1 MEVGLG
7 TREANAEP
15 KDPYLTAHCASPL
28 LLTGT
33 PTAAAC
39 TAAAAMPPRA
49 AAAAA
54 AAVTAGDRVVVKHVL
69 VGHGPKMLVFVI
81 KICLSQIARQR
92 GKLYIFVDRKTTETR
107 SKQMS
112 RKRGLTNRKCE

>member
-33 PTAAAC
+33 GTPTAAAG

-69 VGHGPKMLVFVI
+69 VGHGPAK
-81 KICLSQIARQR
+81 CLCSLLNFA
-92 GKLYIFVDRKTTETR
+92 
-107 SKQMS
+107 
-112 RKRGLTNRKCE
+112 